1 MSNPWRLSIVIP
13 AHNEVARLPAAL
25 KALAAART
33 GIEAAGWTIGEVL
46 IAENGSS
53 DATSEVALA
62 TGARL
67 GLPLRVAHYPTG
79 KAAALAA
86 AIPET
91 DPACGSIL
99 YADADGATDWAT
111 LTAMRADGAVYLA
124 SRHLPDSRILR
135 PHGDSVLRR
144 TMSVGMRALSGFLFG
159 LGIADTQCGFK
170 LGPATAFQSA
180 FAALR
185 SRSWVFDV
193 ELLVRLDRARVDLV
207 EVPCTWTEVHGSKV
221 RPIPDTIESIAD
233 LFAMRLRLRGR

>member
-13 AHNEVARLPAAL
+13 AHNEVARLPGAL
-25 KALAAART
+25 KALAAARA

-46 IAENGSS
+46 IAENGSR
-53 DATSEVALA
+53 DATTEVALA

-79 KAAALAA
+79 KAAALVA

-111 LTAMRADGAVYLA
+111 LAAMRADGAVHLA
-124 SRHLPDSRILR
+124 SRHLADSRILR

-144 TMSVGMRALSGFLFG
+144 GMSAGMRALTRLLFG

-170 LGPATAFQSA
+170 LGPAAAFRSA

-193 ELLVRLDRARVDLV
+193 ELLVHLDRTRVDLV
-207 EVPCTWTEVHGSKV
+207 EVPCTWTEVRGSKV
-221 RPIPDTIESIAD
+221 RPIPDALGSIGD
-233 LFAMRLRLRGR
+233 LLAMRLRLRDR